1 MDQVQ
6 SQPQQTHHQPGGAYN
21 ITIVAIVSSLIIG
34 FIGGFFVGGSMAK
47 PGVDTPAKGL
57 PAATNME
64 TVNWKTY
71 TATNQQFSFRYPE
84 QLVMAHATYIDGKP
98 DQNIPH
104 FYLSEAE
111 AQAAIECNERNEATL
126 QAPCDAGLF
135 DVADVTN
142 ADAVTKQPI
151 DLYVGTSDPSLPKT
165 QEHTDSQGR
174 KWTILG
180 PTFVLGGTQTDA
192 QVKIDGKT
200 YQVKV
205 QIWDRFMNSSQQGA
219 AQAQLTFITQLLDT
233 LTFSY

>member
-1 MDQVQ
+1 MDTSQTYQHQ
-6 SQPQQTHHQPGGAYN
+6 SGHPTGSGYN
-21 ITIVAIVSSLIIG
+21 ITIVAIVASLIIG
-34 FIGGFFVGGSMAK
+34 FIGGYFVGGNMTK

-84 QLVMAHATYIDGKP
+84 QLIMAYATYIDGKP

-104 FYLSEAE
+104 FYMNEDE

-142 ADAVTKQPI
+142 ADPVTKRPI
-151 DLYVGTSDPSLPKT
+151 DLYVGSSDPSLPQTEK
-165 QEHTDSQGR
+165 HTDSQGR
-174 KWTILG
+174 EWTILG
-180 PTFVLGGTQTDA
+180 PTYVLGGTQTDA
-192 QVKIDGKT
+192 QLKMDGKT
-200 YQVKV
+200 YQI
-205 QIWDRFMNSSQQGA
+205 QIHIWDRFVNGSQQGA
-219 AQAQLTFITQLLDT
+219 VEAQKNFTKQIIDT